1 MARNNMVELV
11 GYIGRDAQING
22 NVARTSIAVRNA
34 WKDAE
39 GQWQERTHWIPLV
52 GFGTQSVVRGL
63 TKGAHVKLS
72 GRLQSSQ
79 FIDREGQTH
88 VSVEVVVLNV
98 ELIARREAEAEPVAD
113 APAEEPAPTPQPK
126 PRRRRK
132 ATSPVD
138 IATDEP
144 TF

>member
-34 WKDAE
+34 WKDSE
-39 GQWQERTHWIPLV
+39 GQWHERTHWIPLV
-52 GFGTQSVVRGL
+52 GFGTQSIVRGL
-63 TKGAHVKLS
+63 SKGAHVKVS

-79 FIDREGQTH
+79 FTDREGQPH
-88 VSVEVVVLNV
+88 VSIEVVVLNV
-98 ELIARREAEAEPVAD
+98 EPIARREAEAEPVAD
-113 APAEEPAPTPQPK
+113 VPIEEPAPQPK

-132 ATSPVD
+132 AAPPVD

>member
-1 MARNNMVELV
+1 LE
-11 GYIGRDAQING
+11 
-22 NVARTSIAVRNA
+22 
-34 WKDAE
+34 
-39 GQWQERTHWIPLV
+39 
-52 GFGTQSVVRGL
+52 RGL
-63 TKGAHVKLS
+63 AKGAHMKVS

-79 FIDREGQTH
+79 FTDREGQLH

-98 ELIARREAEAEPVAD
+98 EPIAKREAEAEPVAE
-113 APAEEPAPTPQPK
+113 APAEEPAPAPQPK

-132 ATSPVD
+132 AAPPVD